1 MKLNFIWNLK
11 AFTLAEVL
19 ITLGVI
25 GVVSAMTVPTL
36 MSNYRKRQLETQI
49 KADFSIIQQTL
60 RFAEDDGVSYS
71 MAISDGSD
79 ASMKEWFDSF
89 IAPHLKVSQVCYN
102 KPGCWHKMGVVK
114 SMTGNPPKYENN
126 NGIGGNIITFK
137 ITNGTM
143 FNIDGNTAE
152 DMASFGL
159 DTTSD
164 GLTFYFDAN
173 GEGKPNRVG
182 RDIYIMVWS
191 DQGLVPAGYNR
202 TPQEVESNC
211 LRGDGYFC
219 LQYLVTHGWEIS
231 DIVWRRKV

>member
-1 MKLNFIWNLK
+1 MKRQSKK

-25 GVVSAMTVPTL
+25 GVVAALTIPGL
-36 MSNYRKRQLETQI
+36 FSNYRKKQLQTQI
-49 KADFSIIQQTL
+49 KADYSIIQQTL
-60 RFAEDDGVSYS
+60 RFAEDDGVSYD
-71 MAISDGSD
+71 MAIQDGSD
-79 ASMKEWFDSF
+79 ASMREWFDSF
-89 IAPHLKVSQVCYN
+89 MAPHLKVEQICYN
-102 KPGCWHKMGVVK
+102 SPGCWHKSGIVK
-114 SMTGNPPKYENN
+114 SLTGNPPKYENN

-137 ITNGTM
+137 IANGTM

-173 GEGKPNRVG
+173 GSRNPNRVG
-182 RDIYIMVWS
+182 VDIYIMVWS
-191 DQGLVPAGYNR
+191 SQGLVPAGYNR
-202 TPQEVESNC
+202 TPAEVEANC

-219 LQYLVTHGWEIS
+219 LQYVVSHGWEIS
-231 DIVWRRKV
+231 DVVWRKKV

>member
-1 MKLNFIWNLK
+1 MKINLKNKK

-25 GVVSAMTVPTL
+25 GVVSAMTIPTIF
-36 MSNYRKRQLETQI
+36 SNYRKRQLETRI

-60 RFAEDDGVSYS
+60 RFAEDDGISFD
-71 MAISDGSD
+71 MAIHDGST

-89 IAPHLKVSQVCYN
+89 MAPHLKVEQICYDR
-102 KPGCWHKMGVVK
+102 PGCWHKMGIVK
-114 SMTGNPPKYENN
+114 SLTGKAPKYENN

-137 ITNGTM
+137 IANGTF

-173 GEGKPNRVG
+173 GSSKPNRVG
-182 RDIYIMVWS
+182 IDIYIMVWS
-191 DQGLVPAGYNR
+191 SQGLVPAGYNR
-202 TPQEVESNC
+202 TPQEVRNNC
-211 LRGDGYFC
+211 LHGDGYFC
-219 LQYLVTHGWEIS
+219 LQHVISNGWEIADS
-231 DIVWRRKV
+231 VWRKKV